1 MRKLSRIFFLIL
13 ILVPF
18 NINAKDRTKYTLPD
32 IPPAQQWEYINN
44 LLTEAKSR
52 MDNHDYQSAQSLL
65 TERCELLDLFYDK
78 NGTSIADSQKTGY
91 EYMTIVPKLYC
102 NLRIGRVGDNLR
114 EISHLREQYQKLFN
128 EQHPQDNLLET

>member
-1 MRKLSRIFFLIL
+1 MKDLIKYPILFLLFFPI
-13 ILVPF
+13 ICMAGR
-18 NINAKDRTKYTLPD
+18 NMKYVLPD

-91 EYMTIVPKLYC
+91 EYITILPKL
-102 NLRIGRVGDNLR
+102 
-114 EISHLREQYQKLFN
+114 
-128 EQHPQDNLLET
+128 